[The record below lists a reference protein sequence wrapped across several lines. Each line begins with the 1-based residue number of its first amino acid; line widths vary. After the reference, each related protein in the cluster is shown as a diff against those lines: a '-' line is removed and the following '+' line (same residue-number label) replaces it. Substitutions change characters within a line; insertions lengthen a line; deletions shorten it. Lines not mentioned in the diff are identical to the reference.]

1 MLSNVFSIGNLL
13 ARVNETC
20 DAVFFCSAAEAGT
33 EMFELDCHLTRDGEV
48 VVCHDEDLFRTTGQR
63 VVVSETLYKVSL
75 VIVCCLSVLNHSF
88 GHSFSECHFISLL
101 TLWVIN
107 NEVLRALIYTVT
119 HTYVYTVYMYKPVH
133 VYILYIMILY
143 ERI

>member
-1 MLSNVFSIGNLL
+1 MCVMLNCLL
-13 ARVNETC
+13 HLCV
-20 DAVFFCSAAEAGT
+20 CSAAEAGT

-75 VIVCCLSVLNHSF
+75 LTVFCLFVLNHLTELFHSF
-88 GHSFSECHFISLL
+88 SHSFSECHFISLL

-107 NEVLRALIYTVT
+107 NEVLRALMYTVT
-119 HTYVYTVYMYKPVH
+119 HTYAYTVY
-133 VYILYIMILY
+133 VYTGTCLYNDFV
-143 ERI
+143 